1 MGAHS
6 KPRTLAAATAA
17 LLVAVLGACGSGS
30 NTQTASTP
38 PTSATASGAPD
49 KPKTWVKVFEHV
61 AHQGDTL
68 GDESPKFELHG
79 PSRLR
84 YAVTATP
91 NRPDSQG
98 RVADIG
104 FQDVRLDTESSRV
117 DTIINIDEPGT
128 GTHDLGDRDG
138 TYFLMV
144 SAKGGT
150 TQSDEPGSIPRR
162 GWTDTVVTVAV
173 EQLS

>member
-1 MGAHS
+1 M
-6 KPRTLAAATAA
+6 KKVVIAATVAF
-17 LLVAVLGACGSGS
+17 LVAGLGACGSSS

-38 PTSATASGAPD
+38 PASATASQAPE

-61 AHQGDTL
+61 GHQGDSL
-68 GDESPKFELHG
+68 RDESPKFELHG
-79 PSRLR
+79 PARLR
-84 YAVTATP
+84 YTVTATP
-91 NRPDSQG
+91 NRADSRG

-104 FQDVRLDTESSRV
+104 FQDVKLDTESSRV
-117 DTIINIDEPGT
+117 DTIIDIDEPGT

-150 TQSDEPGSIPRR
+150 TQSDEPGGIPRK
-162 GWTDTVVTVAV
+162 GWTDTVVTVVV

>member
-1 MGAHS
+1 M
-6 KPRTLAAATAA
+6 KKVVIAATAA
-17 LLVAVLGACGSGS
+17 FLIAGLGACGSS
-30 NTQTASTP
+30 STTQTASTP
-38 PTSATASGAPD
+38 PASATESKAPE
-49 KPKTWVKVFEHV
+49 KPKNWVKVFEYTG
-61 AHQGDTL
+61 HQGDSL
-68 GDESPKFELHG
+68 RDESPKFELHG

-84 YAVTATP
+84 YTVTATP
-91 NRPDSQG
+91 NRPDSRG

-104 FQDVRLDTESSRV
+104 FQDLRLHTESSRV

-150 TQSDEPGSIPRR
+150 TQSDEPGGIPKD
-162 GWTDTVVTVAV
+162 GWTDTVVMVVV